1 MPSRKKKTKK
11 PQPADDGYQSIAVN
25 RAARFNYEVTETVE
39 AGLVLTGTEV
49 KSVRAGRVSLA
60 EAFARRIGNEMWL
73 HGAHIATY
81 RHASLNNHGANP
93 PPQAPPPQEADR
105 RWGYQA
111 EAQSMTIVPLRLYI
125 RDHRVKLLLGLGRGR
140 RKYDKRQVIAK
151 RDAERRMRDTLRT
164 SSTRSY

>member
-81 RHASLNNHGANP
+81 RHASLNNHEPTRPRKLLLHKKQIA
-93 PPQAPPPQEADR
+93 E
-105 RWGYQA
+105 WGYQA

-164 SSTRSY
+164 SSTRSS